1 MHSLIDRRSFL
12 KSAAALPA
20 LSFLPVGCSSL
31 GPHATESAVL
41 RPKKPAVVRGAFFY
55 PPADVVRRGEFE
67 DNWRHEKWFTYPGNQ
82 FRPQEQQV
90 KFEDRVRAMAQGL
103 DLKLVLDA
111 KPIYTSGGIQAF
123 IDDVKASRPDALL
136 LFNFYNTLS
145 GKLAPVLDAY
155 DGPIIVY
162 HPVGANHQL
171 PPKHFMTAPRVQY
184 IHSIENWPA
193 LERGLRS
200 VHAHSRMAQSTMLR
214 ISGQYET
221 RTQETDPAF
230 GTTIQCLPADEF
242 NACFDAVELT
252 PEMEKMAKSVRARA
266 LRVNDLKEKAFLDAV
281 RSHVAVRQIM
291 DRYEADAITIAC
303 LFLKHRK
310 PCLSFAVNNGNLIP
324 CGCEN
329 HYDGTLTLM
338 LGAGLFG
345 RGGFL
350 HNPEFD
356 TEENLY
362 FATHCTCTTKLHGPE
377 GEDTPYVLRPF
388 FHQAPKTL
396 ALDVQW
402 PAGERVTMTKYHA
415 GKNALDAWGGTV
427 VSCPEA
433 PPTGGCATRVL
444 IKMENVPDICNVY
457 PGPHPIL
464 YCGDFVRQVKTYAD
478 LYGLE
483 VRTNG

>member
-1 MHSLIDRRSFL
+1 MDRSIDRRSLL

-20 LSFLPVGCSSL
+20 LSFLPMGCASL
-31 GPHATESAVL
+31 GPSATESIIL

-55 PPADVVRRGEFE
+55 PPAEVVSTGQFE

-82 FRPQEQQV
+82 FYPQEQQA
-90 KFEDRVRAMAQGL
+90 KFTDQVRTMTADL
-103 DLKLVLDA
+103 DLKLDIDEKA
-111 KPIYTSGGIQAF
+111 IYTAKGIQAF
-123 IDDVKASRPDALL
+123 IDDIQTNKPDALL

-145 GKLAPVLDAY
+145 ARLAPVLEAF

-200 VHAHSRMAQSTMLR
+200 VHAHNRLVQSTMLR
-214 ISGQYET
+214 ISGQYKERT
-221 RTQETDPAF
+221 RQVDAAS
-230 GTTIQCLPADEF
+230 GATIQCIPADEF
-242 NACFDAVELT
+242 NDCFDAVQLT
-252 PEMEKMAKSVRARA
+252 PELEKMARSVRARA
-266 LRVNDLKEKAFLDAV
+266 RRVDDLKEKAFLDAV
-281 RSHVAVRQIM
+281 RSHEAVRQIM

-338 LGAGLFG
+338 LGAGLLN

-356 TEENLY
+356 TEENRY
-362 FATHCTCTTKLHGPE
+362 FATHCTCTTKIHGPK
-377 GEDTPYVLRPF
+377 GKDVPYILRPF

-402 PAGERVTMTKYHA
+402 PTGEPVTVMKYHA
-415 GKNALDAWGGTV
+415 GKQALDAWRGKV
-427 VSCPEA
+427 VSCPKA

-444 IKMENVPDICNVY
+444 IEMDDVDDICQIY

-464 YCGDFVRQVKTYAD
+464 FAGDHVRQAKTYAD
-478 LYGLE
+478 LYSLE
-483 VRTNG
+483 IRTNG

>member
-1 MHSLIDRRSFL
+1 MNNLIDRRSLL

-20 LSFLPVGCSSL
+20 LSFLPMGCSSF
-31 GPHATESAVL
+31 GPSAAEPLLL

-55 PPADVVRRGEFE
+55 PPAEVVERGEFD

-82 FRPQEQQV
+82 FKPQQQQAKFTEQ
-90 KFEDRVRAMAQGL
+90 VRAMAANL
-103 DLKLVLDA
+103 DLKLVLDEKA
-111 KPIYTSGGIQAF
+111 IYTADGIQAF
-123 IDDVKASRPDALL
+123 IDDIQASKPDALL

-145 GKLAPVLDAY
+145 AKLAPVLDAF
-155 DGPIIVY
+155 DGPIIAY
-162 HPVGANHQL
+162 HPVGASHQL

-193 LERGLRS
+193 LERGLRC
-200 VHAHSRMAQSTMLR
+200 VHAHNRMVQSTMLR
-214 ISGQYET
+214 ISGEYKEHA
-221 RTQETDPAF
+221 REVDPAS
-230 GTTIQCLPADEF
+230 GVTIQGIPAEEF
-242 NACFDAVELT
+242 NACFDGVELT
-252 PEMEKMAKSVRARA
+252 REMEKMARSVRARA
-266 LRVNDLKEKAFLDAV
+266 RGVDDLKEKAFLDAV

-362 FATHCTCTTKLHGPE
+362 FATHCTCTTKLHGPK
-377 GEDTPYVLRPF
+377 GKDVPYLVRPF

-402 PAGERVTMTKYHA
+402 PIGEPVTMMKYHA
-415 GKNALDAWGGTV
+415 GKQTLDAWRGKV
-427 VSCPEA
+427 VSCPKA

-444 IKMENVPDICNVY
+444 VEMDDVEDICDIY

-464 YCGDFVRQVKTYAD
+464 FCGDLVRQAQTYAD
-478 LYGLE
+478 LYALE
-483 VRTNG
+483 TRTNA